1 MRHSTK
7 TVIATIAAA
16 GLLVVGLDYA
26 TYATTGDSLIL
37 GRANQAGDVT
47 KIERTDR
54 GPVLRVKT
62 RSDSDAPLSTN
73 GTGRVVHLN
82 ADRVDGRHAKSLE
95 THAVTFKAGKRGQTI
110 SPVGIWSTPVK
121 PGLYEVAFDAMLWDT
136 SSPDPANFVCGVLDI
151 ATFGTP
157 NQVIYAASS
166 AAYFGGDNGGP
177 PAAVSGAATVR
188 VKPGTTPGAVCFPE
202 TGTFQFFKPLKVTFT
217 KINSRE
223 NQTAVQQ
230 NLPARGSANPFSTR

>member
-1 MRHSTK
+1 MRRSTT
-7 TVIATIAAA
+7 TVIATVAAA

-26 TYATTGDSLIL
+26 TFAATGDSLVL
-37 GRANQAGDVT
+37 GRANQADEVT
-47 KIERTDR
+47 KVVRTDR
-54 GPVLRVKT
+54 GPALRLAT

-82 ADRVDGRHAKSLE
+82 ADRVDGKHAKALS

-110 SPVGIWSTPVK
+110 SPAGLWTTPVK
-121 PGLYEVAFDAMLWDT
+121 PGLYQVTFDAMLWDMT
-136 SSPDPANFVCGVLDI
+136 GPSPANFVCGVLDVS
-151 ATFGTP
+151 TFGTP

-166 AAYFGGDNGGP
+166 AAYFGGTNGGP

-188 VKPGTTPGAVCFPE
+188 VKDGASPGAVCFPE
-202 TGTFQFFKPLKVTFT
+202 SGTLQFFKPLKVTFT

-223 NQTAVQQ
+223 NKTAERQD
-230 NLPARGSANPFSTR
+230 LPGKVGKNPFAVR